1 MASRPD
7 LTVVIRT
14 PDLLLRAD
22 VRAGEEPVV
31 SRWRGLALDP
41 PTAVVHA
48 LGEGGRAGRRVWVLD
63 SGVWLGDVGLSGSA
77 VAGLSDKEL
86 ANPAAF
92 EAEAVSDLRPDEA
105 ATAVQRR
112 RIVEQDDQFLV
123 AQVRRSDL
131 VAVAKAVKGAGSRL
145 VGVRHPAGLPARLEG
160 AEAHTD
166 GGASAADAAWRR
178 VEFWSDSV
186 VLAEGRAGRV
196 TLKPLGVGPAS
207 DWRRGLAGLLRD
219 SEATEADHTLLA
231 SGVEVRGG
239 PEWGERPAASES
251 ARWLAAVEDVA
262 DDGSTSGETLEELSR
277 DDVADRFAA
286 AWARVLAAEEGPDG
300 GASPTLRPPKA
311 PAARWPAVVAG
322 LVAVAGAG
330 VTVLG
335 QREAEQEAV
344 RELKRRLEIAQ
355 GADRSLSALGQ
366 EANGA
371 KKELRVQ
378 KAALEELEAEIA
390 RASRKDEPQELSLPD
405 RRPAL
410 AALLSGLTAS
420 SSEQLVLE
428 SIRERGPR
436 HAIQGRA
443 LTSGAAS
450 GLAGELDRRLRST
463 WVVHPARIEA
473 EGERSLW
480 RFTIEVSPLDAE
492 EGSR

>member
-262 DDGSTSGETLEELSR
+262 DDGSTSGETHEELSR
-277 DDVADRFAA
+277 YDVAERFAA
-286 AWARVLAAEEGPDG
+286 AGPRARGGGGPDG
-300 GASPTLRPPKA
+300 GASPTPGPPRRPRPRLRWSRAWSPWRGGGHRPR
-311 PAARWPAVVAG
+311 AARG
-322 LVAVAGAG
+322 GAG
-330 VTVLG
+330 G
-335 QREAEQEAV
+335 RPRAQ
-344 RELKRRLEIAQ
+344 RRLEIAQ
-355 GADRSLSALGQ
+355 ERTAASALGQ
-366 EANGA
+366 GPTGRRRSCGSRRPRSRSS
-371 KKELRVQ
+371 KPRSPGR
-378 KAALEELEAEIA
+378 AA
-390 RASRKDEPQELSLPD
+390 RTSRRSSLPD
-405 RRPAL
+405 RRAL
-410 AALLSGLTAS
+410 AAALGADGVELG
-420 SSEQLVLE
+420 QLVLE
-428 SIRERGPR
+428 SIREKGPVTR
-436 HAIQGRA
+436 SRAGR
-443 LTSGAAS
+443 
-450 GLAGELDRRLRST
+450 
-463 WVVHPARIEA
+463 
-473 EGERSLW
+473 
-480 RFTIEVSPLDAE
+480 
-492 EGSR
+492 